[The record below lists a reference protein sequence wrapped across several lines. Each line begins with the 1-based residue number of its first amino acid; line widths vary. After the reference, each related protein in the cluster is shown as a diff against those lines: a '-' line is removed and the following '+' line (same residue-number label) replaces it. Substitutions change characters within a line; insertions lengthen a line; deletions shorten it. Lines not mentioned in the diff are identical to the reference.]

1 MTTLLAGPIQS
12 VVLPEHET
20 GLAQASSDALARFS
34 IEESQQQPL
43 SLHLENPLTG
53 QKIDAIIPAAAVRVF
68 AEVLAKMAEGR
79 AVTLVPLHA
88 ELSTQQAAE
97 LLGVSRPYFIKLLEQ
112 GKMPFRKVGEQR
124 RVLYQ
129 DLLRYMEAYQEAAHT
144 ALDEMTAQSQ
154 NMGLYD

>member
-1 MTTLLAGPIQS
+1 MTTLLAGHVQS
-12 VVLPEHET
+12 IVLPEHET
-20 GLAQASSDALARFS
+20 ALAQASSDALAHFNTA
-34 IEESQQQPL
+34 ESQQPL
-43 SLHLENPLTG
+43 SLHLENPHTG
-53 QKIDAIIPAAAVRVF
+53 QKIDAIIPSAAVRVF

-129 DLLRYMEAYQEAAHT
+129 DLLRYMEAYQKAAHA
-144 ALDEMTAQSQ
+144 ALDEMTAEAQS
-154 NMGLYD
+154 MGLYD